1 MQKVTGEFD
10 QLSHKHTRKPVA
22 DVGISWTRA
31 KSETIDF
38 AVVGTT
44 LLGDGD
50 IIQGELGVITNAD
63 LFEYYDESDN
73 LISLSTDLERVEP
86 LGGVSYGRASI
97 ILDNTDGRYTE
108 NIDTTIG
115 TSLVRNRPAKLF
127 LGFQNE
133 NDSSLEIPIIYGITK
148 DIEKDETKKTVK
160 IPMLDYLSI
169 IDNFELTN
177 QVFVNKRTDEI
188 IESIL
193 IEMGFVTE
201 QYSLDIGS
209 NTIGFV
215 WIPKG
220 AKAGNVIRQ
229 LAQSEGGEFYQN
241 ELGDVLFRTFNNLQ
255 LVDTVNIS
263 QDDVLKEDVKY
274 SDKVYNHVTVKAQ
287 PRIVLAEQT
296 IYEATN
302 TIEVPTGLSDFFI
315 TLENP
320 LSTLSTPVATTNWT
334 ANSVRDGS
342 GSNVTASVAVTLTNF
357 IDSIKVSINNTSGN
371 IAYLQTLLLE
381 GEPAVVEKVI
391 EEVAEDTA
399 SQEEYGVLPLVI
411 ENDFIT
417 DADWA
422 SNYAQNI
429 IDNFVPTRE
438 EFNLIIPALP
448 QLMVGDKIHYHKK
461 DVIQEYTFDDESYK
475 EYFSLYDDPPYVT
488 YPFLSNGKLV
498 FTIYPSSIEPET
510 YDDIVRENINI
521 FNKAIVF
528 KFGNVDTLLNGRFHL
543 NLSNYYVELELQQRY
558 GETLL
563 TYSGSATNYS
573 ANLNTTGIT
582 MESLSNKWLRFVD
595 LEGYLSVQ
603 VSSDGFVYEN
613 VYTMKTPQGFYTQ
626 DLILD
631 IWNVNV
637 YDTDANIRYVE
648 IENFSIENASPEM
661 VVSANYVML
670 DNSTYDEISYSS
682 AVRTFSHTVSDRS
695 NRVLIVGTVGRSAP
709 VLNSLT
715 YNGVAMTKLRH
726 DQLGSD
732 IRSEL
737 WYLLNPDVGTHS
749 IVATFSIVEYVGLV
763 VSSFFNVGG
772 IGDDNGVTESAVN
785 YTSLPMTN
793 NVGETIVSVVGLQTG
808 DTPDVG
814 DDLIDLKTDSNV
826 HLGIGCAYSSVI
838 GENGVSFYGGFFS
851 NYVAHSGVVLIPSG
865 EVVIGREKTIK
876 RIQTSFDANSGLIQN
891 ITMR

>member
-10 QLSHKHTRKPVA
+10 QLSHKHIRKPVA

-38 AVVGTT
+38 AIVGTT
-44 LLGDGD
+44 LVGDGD

-133 NDSSLEIPIIYGITK
+133 NDSNLEIPIIYGITK

-160 IPMLDYLSI
+160 IPMFDYLSI

-193 IEMGFVTE
+193 TEMGFVAE
-201 QYSLDIGS
+201 QYDLDVGS

-220 AKAGNVIRQ
+220 AKAGNIIRQ

-241 ELGDVLFRTFNNLQ
+241 ELGDVLFRTFDNLQ
-255 LVDTVNIS
+255 LVDTVHIS

-357 IDSIKVSINNTSGN
+357 TDSIKVSINNTSGN

-391 EEVAEDTA
+391 EEVAEDTV
-399 SQEEYGVLPLVI
+399 SQEEYGILPLVI

-422 SNYAQNI
+422 SSYAQNI
-429 IDNFVPTRE
+429 VDNYTPTRE
-438 EFNLIIPALP
+438 EFNLVMPALP
-448 QLMVGDKIHYHKK
+448 QLMVGDKIRYHKK
-461 DVIQEYTFDDESYK
+461 DVIKEYIFDDESYQQD
-475 EYFSLYDDPPYVT
+475 FVLHDDPPDVV
-488 YPFLSNGKLV
+488 YPFIENGKLV
-498 FTIYPSSIEPET
+498 FRLYPSSLYPVYEYIYFYKT
-510 YDDIVRENINI
+510 GFDIT
-521 FNKAIVF
+521 NKAVTL
-528 KFGNVDTLLNGRFHL
+528 KFGNVDSFMNGMWEASIKADGSLSFYIKEIEGTIYIGFLDDGEQADLNRTNLVLTDFANKWARF
-543 NLSNYYVELELQQRY
+543 VELDGLFSFQ
-558 GETLL
+558 
-563 TYSGSATNYS
+563 
-573 ANLNTTGIT
+573 I
-582 MESLSNKWLRFVD
+582 
-595 LEGYLSVQ
+595 
-603 VSSDGFVYEN
+603 SSDGYIYETI
-613 VYTMKTPQGFYTQ
+613 YTIKTPDVMYNKNLRIEFFAESWQ
-626 DLILD
+626 D
-631 IWNVNV
+631 V
-637 YDTDANIRYVE
+637 DANEERLELESLY
-648 IENFSIENASPEM
+648 IENSSPEM
-661 VVSANYVML
+661 VTDSDIVMFDSA
-670 DNSTYDEISYSS
+670 TYSDVGATG
-682 AVRTFSHTVSDRS
+682 AVRTFSHTVAEHD
-695 NRVLIVGTVGRSAP
+695 NRVLIVGTAVRGA
-709 VLNSLT
+709 VTLDSLT
-715 YNGVAMTKLRH
+715 YNGVVMTKIRH
-726 DQLGSD
+726 DQPGSD

-737 WYLLNPDVGTHS
+737 WYLLNPDVGTHDV
-749 IVATFSIVEYVGLV
+749 VATFSADQNIAV
-763 VSSFFNVGG
+763 VASSYFNVDSIGADDGFTGTDVVESYITMSNNFKDAIIQILAIQVGG
-772 IGDDNGVTESAVN
+772 NAMEAITGFQDIVLDYPANLSIGYSHKMMGSTNDLAYYYFTES
-785 YTSLPMTN
+785 
-793 NVGETIVSVVGLQTG
+793 VVAN
-808 DTPDVG
+808 
-814 DDLIDLKTDSNV
+814 S
-826 HLGIGCAYSSVI
+826 A
-838 GENGVSFYGGFFS
+838 
-851 NYVAHSGVVLIPSG
+851 VVLIPTRG
-865 EVVIGREKTIK
+865 VFGREKTIK